1 MRPAR
6 RVRTWISWWAITAL
20 VGGCSKAPD
29 AAGQGAKPAP
39 SFSAAVSA
47 QGRSPI
53 DLSLA
58 TGRDVY
64 GHFCSVCHGDTGGG
78 DGFNAY
84 NVSEAF
90 GVTPRSF
97 ADRAQMASFKDA
109 EALMAIRDGRPA
121 VGKSAAMPAW
131 GRTLTPLEVADV
143 LQYVR
148 SLAASQD
155 TNTDSASGQV
165 APATPGR

>member
-6 RVRTWISWWAITAL
+6 HVLIWISWWAVAAL

-29 AAGQGAKPAP
+29 AAGQGASPPP
-39 SFSAAVSA
+39 SFSTAVSA
-47 QGRSPI
+47 QGRSPL

-58 TGRDVY
+58 TGKAVY
-64 GHFCSVCHGDTGGG
+64 GRYCSVCHGETGGG

-84 NVSEAF
+84 NVSETF
-90 GVTPRSF
+90 GVSPRSF
-97 ADRAQMASFKDA
+97 ADRAKLASLEEA
-109 EALMAIRDGRPA
+109 EALTAIRGGGPA

-131 GRTLTPLEVADV
+131 GLTLTPLEVADV
-143 LQYVR
+143 WQYLR
-148 SLAASQD
+148 SLAAAQD
-155 TNTDSASGQV
+155 ANTDSPSGQV

>member
-1 MRPAR
+1 
-6 RVRTWISWWAITAL
+6 
-20 VGGCSKAPD
+20 
-29 AAGQGAKPAP
+29 
-39 SFSAAVSA
+39 
-47 QGRSPI
+47 
-53 DLSLA
+53 
-58 TGRDVY
+58 
-64 GHFCSVCHGDTGGG
+64 
-78 DGFNAY
+78 
-84 NVSEAF
+84 
-90 GVTPRSF
+90 
-97 ADRAQMASFKDA
+97 MASFKDA
-109 EALMAIRDGRPA
+109 EALMAIRDGGPA